1 MAHSPQA
8 LIGLI
13 ASTLDN
19 ASTAVIARVVLP
31 EAPTSAAL
39 LVTFVEW
46 LHTTW
51 IRIFSLRP
59 MNNVTEFQPPTA
71 PGLAPAA
78 NSTNFTTLTKI

>member
-46 LHTTW
+46 LHTT
-51 IRIFSLRP
+51 
-59 MNNVTEFQPPTA
+59 
-71 PGLAPAA
+71 
-78 NSTNFTTLTKI
+78 